1 MKNAIIIMAKVPE
14 AGKVKTRLQPR
25 LTPQQSAEF
34 ATCLLRDTIT
44 KVAGKQNHL
53 IIAYSPAGRRDFFDQ
68 FSQHNI
74 IYIPQKGLDLG
85 ERMSNAFHFAFAQKL
100 DSVVMIGTD
109 SPTFPSKFIDQAFEF
124 LESSDAVL
132 GETEDGGYYLIG
144 LKTLET
150 DIFENVEWSSPTTF
164 EQTAENLRKLG
175 LKVSHLPKWYDV
187 DEPED
192 FERVKTELAND
203 KNVAQDSANWLSKNG

>member
-14 AGKVKTRLQPR
+14 AGKVKTRLHPR
-25 LTPQQSAEF
+25 LTPEQSAEF
-34 ATCLLRDTIT
+34 ADCLLRDTIT

-53 IIAYSPAGRRDFFDQ
+53 IIAYSPADRRDFFDQ
-68 FSQHNI
+68 FSQHKI
-74 IYIPQKGLDLG
+74 IYTPQKGVDLG
-85 ERMSNAFHFAFAQKL
+85 ERMCNAFNFAFTLKM
-100 DSVVMIGTD
+100 DSAVMIGTD
-109 SPTFPSKFIDQAFEF
+109 SPTIPPQFIDQAFEF
-124 LESSDAVL
+124 MEICDSVL
-132 GETEDGGYYLIG
+132 GESEDGGFYLIG
-144 LKTLET
+144 LKTLRME
-150 DIFENVEWSSPTTF
+150 IFENVEWSSPTTF